1 MNRTPAFILVSTFT
15 LVALTYV
22 MLNHLQYVT
31 KFTNLAVLYT
41 IMFIHLAVK
50 TLASLAAKPHVAA
63 PGFDLDSM
71 TVDIVVPIYNEDPK
85 LLAAGINSFADQKR
99 RPQTVWLVDD
109 GSKKDGEPFQVLQDA
124 VVLAA
129 IAKAEAS
136 GISVEC
142 IRQENS
148 GKREAQARA
157 FERSTA
163 DILVTV
169 DSDTYLRP
177 DALAALII
185 PFSKPETMSVGG
197 MAYGQNYTKSLLT
210 RAIDVGFV
218 MSFMQGRVAE
228 GFFGSVRVN
237 CGILAAYRG
246 DVVRKNLHRFLDQ
259 NFLGYHV
266 RAGDDRALT
275 FFAKENGRTEF
286 QPLAIAYSALPE
298 NLGHLTRQRLRW
310 SRSWCWGTL
319 WLLRRPVFSADFLF
333 TITQALGIAVYGVSI
348 FIAVLG
354 AVTGAISVDLLL
366 QTLLT
371 AVLIAMLSHLR
382 YVVGAR
388 LDEPLHRRVLT
399 WLVSPLTSA
408 LYLGL
413 FLPLYYVAML
423 RPRPQQGWGTRQQV
437 EVGLYV
443 EAAVEAGP
451 AVPPGPRHLH
461 AVKDAA

>member
-148 GKREAQARA
+148 GKREA
-157 FERSTA
+157 
-163 DILVTV
+163 
-169 DSDTYLRP
+169 
-177 DALAALII
+177 
-185 PFSKPETMSVGG
+185 
-197 MAYGQNYTKSLLT
+197 
-210 RAIDVGFV
+210 
-218 MSFMQGRVAE
+218 
-228 GFFGSVRVN
+228 
-237 CGILAAYRG
+237 
-246 DVVRKNLHRFLDQ
+246 
-259 NFLGYHV
+259 
-266 RAGDDRALT
+266 
-275 FFAKENGRTEF
+275 
-286 QPLAIAYSALPE
+286 
-298 NLGHLTRQRLRW
+298 
-310 SRSWCWGTL
+310 
-319 WLLRRPVFSADFLF
+319 
-333 TITQALGIAVYGVSI
+333 
-348 FIAVLG
+348 
-354 AVTGAISVDLLL
+354 
-366 QTLLT
+366 
-371 AVLIAMLSHLR
+371 
-382 YVVGAR
+382 
-388 LDEPLHRRVLT
+388 
-399 WLVSPLTSA
+399 
-408 LYLGL
+408 
-413 FLPLYYVAML
+413 
-423 RPRPQQGWGTRQQV
+423 
-437 EVGLYV
+437 
-443 EAAVEAGP
+443 
-451 AVPPGPRHLH
+451 
-461 AVKDAA
+461 